1 MTETSAVTAN
11 SPVTKEQRFT
21 RRAKVVAAEDL
32 PHVPTGTP
40 GRVLYVT
47 GVTWIRYH
55 VLFDNGESISSLDA
69 TQLMALEDWQ
79 QQQYEQR
86 QAERRAARDAARA
99 ARSGGSA

>member
-1 MTETSAVTAN
+1 MSDTSAVTAN
-11 SPVTKEQRFT
+11 SPVTKEQRFS

-32 PHVPTGTP
+32 PHVPRGTQ

-69 TQLMALEDWQ
+69 TQLMALADWEQ
-79 QQQYEQR
+79 EQYERR
-86 QAERRAARDAARA
+86 QAERRAAREAARA
-99 ARSGGSA
+99 QRSGGTA